1 MRIIITK
8 EGNEIINDLSR
19 SLNHNKNFYNPLIQG
34 QMIIN
39 ENNYSSSNF
48 KLPDLLRS
56 SSTPSINNNNYSKL
70 TSLQNQKKTNDSSI
84 LSQLNLDENKN
95 KFKGKL
101 LKLHLTKLNI
111 PENQSNLYLQDK
123 LTESSIINQKTNI
136 FSSINQNNL
145 SKIKKNKYSL
155 AEIINENCFNNLN
168 KKISAE
174 IDMKKSNILYSNQ
187 NLRKYKNYNYI
198 FNDINEQKKK

>member
-95 KFKGKL
+95 KFKEKL
-101 LKLHLTKLNI
+101 LKLHLTKIFLRTSQI
-111 PENQSNLYLQDK
+111 YIYK
-123 LTESSIINQKTNI
+123 IN
-136 FSSINQNNL
+136 
-145 SKIKKNKYSL
+145 
-155 AEIINENCFNNLN
+155 
-168 KKISAE
+168 
-174 IDMKKSNILYSNQ
+174 
-187 NLRKYKNYNYI
+187 
-198 FNDINEQKKK
+198 